1 MWCICDLD
9 LVDVLQPCLLKKARP
24 SLFRLL
30 LGSPLT
36 SVPVVAGSASK
47 NQECGRLQ
55 LLAIKEARITTYFL
69 VSH

>member
-9 LVDVLQPCLLKKARP
+9 LVDVLQPCLLNKARP

-30 LGSPLT
+30 LRSPLT
-36 SVPVVAGSASK
+36 TVPVVAGSESK
-47 NQECGRLQ
+47 SQECGCIQ
-55 LLAIKEARITTYFL
+55 LLAIKEARLTTYFL